1 MNLLHEET
9 VIAQRS
15 LFLLMSGGDNVQ
27 SEVGGDGDDG
37 GEGGDGAVR
46 EGGPLPGGRARHLTR
61 TNKVNNFQLYRAE
74 DVSEALINI
83 FCKQNSVMK
92 NCST

>member
-37 GEGGDGAVR
+37 GEGCDGAVW
-46 EGGPLPGGRARHLTR
+46 EGGPLPGGRARHLTG
-61 TNKVNNFQLYRAE
+61 TNKVNNFQ
-74 DVSEALINI
+74 EAFINI

>member
-37 GEGGDGAVR
+37 GEGRDGAVW

-61 TNKVNNFQLYRAE
+61 TNKVNNFQ
-74 DVSEALINI
+74 EAFINI